1 MKKRIEFKAL
11 ADNTAEVF
19 FYGVIGD
26 WDNSAEQLVNDLK
39 AFEHGDITVR
49 VHSWGGDA
57 FDGLAIM
64 NALRAHEGHVT
75 CVVEGVCASAASV
88 IAIGGADTLVMRPN
102 SELMIH
108 DAWALVDGNA
118 DELTRL
124 AGQLSKLSDEYAA
137 VYARKA
143 GGDPAVWRE
152 AMRLESWFTAEE
164 AVMVG
169 LADRVEDG
177 RELEDVQELVG
188 AMAKARHYTSR
199 AEAGR
204 PAILDRLKE
213 GAYVSSLEKIAR
225 MLGVDGASD
234 EAVVLEALAEAL
246 EERAEAGG
254 DVEAVEPVAET
265 VETVETV
272 EAVEDTDVEVEDT
285 DAEGSESEPEGDEAA
300 TDEALT
306 VTVDAALYEELK
318 KAAAFGRE
326 AQARAEI
333 AEREA
338 LVDEAVKD
346 GRISA
351 AARGRWC
358 KALEADPVDA
368 KQRLAAMPSG
378 FIPRAEIGHGLDA
391 EESESTPGKPVVR
404 GFAAINL

>member
-26 WDNSAEQLVNDLK
+26 WDNSAEQLVEDLK
-39 AFEHGDITVR
+39 SFEHGDITVR
-49 VHSWGGDA
+49 IHSWGGDA

-88 IAIGGADTLVMRPN
+88 IAVGGADTLIMRPN

-164 AVMVG
+164 AVMAG

-177 RELEDVQELVG
+177 REMEDVQELVG

-204 PAILDRLKE
+204 PAILDQLKE
-213 GAYVSSLEKIAR
+213 GAHVSFLEKIAH

-246 EERAEAGG
+246 EERAEVGG

-265 VETVETV
+265 VE
-272 EAVEDTDVEVEDT
+272 AVEDVEDVEGTDV
-285 DAEGSESEPEGDEAA
+285 EGSESEPEGDETA

-333 AEREA
+333 AERET

-358 KALEADPVDA
+358 QALEADPVDA

-378 FIPRAEIGHGLDA
+378 FIPRSEIGHGLDT
-391 EESESTPGKPVVR
+391 EESDSTPGKPVVR

>member
-49 VHSWGGDA
+49 LHSWGGDA

-88 IAIGGADTLVMRPN
+88 IAVGGADTLVMRPN

-177 RELEDVQELVG
+177 REAEDVQELVG

-204 PAILDRLKE
+204 PAILDQLKE
-213 GAYVSSLEKIAR
+213 GAYVSSLEKIAH

-246 EERAEAGG
+246 EERAEVDA
-254 DVEAVEPVAET
+254 DVEATAEPVAET
-265 VETVETV
+265 VE
-272 EAVEDTDVEVEDT
+272 AVEDVEDVEDT
-285 DAEGSESEPEGDEAA
+285 DAAGSESEPEGDEVA

-378 FIPRAEIGHGLDA
+378 IIPRAEIGHGLDT
-391 EESESTPGKPVVR
+391 EESDSMPGKPIVR

>member
-11 ADNTAEVF
+11 ADNAAEVF

-49 VHSWGGDA
+49 IHSWGGDA

-75 CVVEGVCASAASV
+75 CVVEGICASAASV
-88 IAIGGADTLVMRPN
+88 IAVGGADTLVMRPN

-204 PAILDRLKE
+204 PAILDQLKE
-213 GAYVSSLEKIAR
+213 GAHVSSLEKIAR

-246 EERAEAGG
+246 EERAEAGA
-254 DVEAVEPVAET
+254 DVEPVAETAET
-265 VETVETV
+265 VETVE
-272 EAVEDTDVEVEDT
+272 DVEVPVEYI
-285 DAEGSESEPEGDEAA
+285 ESESEGDEASSG
-300 TDEALT
+300 EALT

-326 AQARAEI
+326 ARARAEI

-378 FIPRAEIGHGLDA
+378 IIPRSEIGHGLDT
-391 EESESTPGKPVVR
+391 EESDSTPGKPIVR

>member
-11 ADNTAEVF
+11 ADNAAEVF

-49 VHSWGGDA
+49 IHSWGGDA

-64 NALRAHEGHVT
+64 NALRSHEGHVT
-75 CVVEGVCASAASV
+75 CVVEGICASAASV
-88 IAIGGADTLVMRPN
+88 IAVGGADTLVMRPN

-164 AVMVG
+164 AVMAG

-177 RELEDVQELVG
+177 REMEDVQELVG
-188 AMAKARHYTSR
+188 AMAKARHYRSR

-204 PAILDRLKE
+204 PAILDQLKE
-213 GAYVSSLEKIAR
+213 GAHVSSLEIIAR
-225 MLGVDGASD
+225 MLGVDVASD

-246 EERAEAGG
+246 EERAEADT
-254 DVEAVEPVAET
+254 DVEA
-265 VETVETV
+265 VETV
-272 EAVEDTDVEVEDT
+272 EAVEDVEDTGVEVEDT
-285 DAEGSESEPEGDEAA
+285 EPESESEGDEVA

-378 FIPRAEIGHGLDA
+378 IIPRAEIGHGLDT
-391 EESESTPGKPVVR
+391 EESDSTPGKPLVR

>member
-26 WDNSAEQLVNDLK
+26 WDNSAERLVNDLK

-49 VHSWGGDA
+49 IHSWGGDA

-75 CVVEGVCASAASV
+75 CVVEGICASAASV
-88 IAIGGADTLVMRPN
+88 IAVGGADTLVMRPN

-164 AVMVG
+164 AVMAG

-204 PAILDRLKE
+204 PAILDQLKE
-213 GAYVSSLEKIAR
+213 GAHVSSLEKIAH

-246 EERAEAGG
+246 EERAEAGADVEAVVEPVAEAVEAVE
-254 DVEAVEPVAET
+254 DVEAVE
-265 VETVETV
+265 
-272 EAVEDTDVEVEDT
+272 VEDTEP
-285 DAEGSESEPEGDEAA
+285 ESEGDEAS

-318 KAAAFGRE
+318 KAAAFGCE

-358 KALEADPVDA
+358 QALEADPVDA

-391 EESESTPGKPVVR
+391 EESESTSGKPVVR

>member
-26 WDNSAEQLVNDLK
+26 WDNTAEQLVNDLK

-49 VHSWGGDA
+49 IHSWGGDA

-88 IAIGGADTLVMRPN
+88 IAVGGADTLIMRPN
-102 SELMIH
+102 AELMIH

-177 RELEDVQELVG
+177 RETADVQELVG

-204 PAILDRLKE
+204 PAILDQLKE
-213 GAYVSSLEKIAR
+213 GAYVSSLEKIAH

-246 EERAEAGG
+246 EERAEAGT
-254 DVEAVEPVAET
+254 DVEPVDEAAET
-265 VETVETV
+265 VEDVEG
-272 EAVEDTDVEVEDT
+272 TDV
-285 DAEGSESEPEGDEAA
+285 EGSESEPEGDETA

-326 AQARAEI
+326 AQARAEV

-358 KALEADPVDA
+358 KALESDPVDA

-378 FIPRAEIGHGLDA
+378 FIPRSEIGHGLDA
-391 EESESTPGKPVVR
+391 EESDSTPGKPIVR

>member
-39 AFEHGDITVR
+39 AFERGDITVR
-49 VHSWGGDA
+49 IHSWGGDA

-75 CVVEGVCASAASV
+75 CVVEGICASAASV
-88 IAIGGADTLVMRPN
+88 IAVGGADTLVMRPN

-152 AMRLESWFTAEE
+152 AMRMESWFTAEE
-164 AVMVG
+164 AVMAG

-188 AMAKARHYTSR
+188 AMAKARHYRSR

-204 PAILDRLKE
+204 PAILDQLKE
-213 GAYVSSLEKIAR
+213 GVHVSSLEKIAR

-246 EERAEAGG
+246 EERAEVGG
-254 DVEAVEPVAET
+254 DVEAVVEPVAET
-265 VETVETV
+265 VE
-272 EAVEDTDVEVEDT
+272 AVEDVEDADVEVEDT
-285 DAEGSESEPEGDEAA
+285 ELESEGDEAS
-300 TDEALT
+300 TGEALT

-346 GRISA
+346 GRISS

-378 FIPRAEIGHGLDA
+378 IIPRAEIGHGLDT
-391 EESESTPGKPVVR
+391 EESESTPGKPIVR

>member
-26 WDNSAEQLVNDLK
+26 WDNSAEQLVEDLK
-39 AFEHGDITVR
+39 SFERGDITVR
-49 VHSWGGDA
+49 IHSWGGDA

-75 CVVEGVCASAASV
+75 CVVEGICASAASV
-88 IAIGGADTLVMRPN
+88 IAVGGADTLVMRPN

-143 GGDPAVWRE
+143 GGDSAVWRE

-177 RELEDVQELVG
+177 RETEDVQELVG

-204 PAILDRLKE
+204 PAILEQLKE
-213 GAYVSSLEKIAR
+213 GVHVSSLEKIAR

-234 EAVVLEALAEAL
+234 EAVVLEALTEAL
-246 EERAEAGG
+246 EERAEAGT
-254 DVEAVEPVAET
+254 DVEAPVEPVAET
-265 VETVETV
+265 AESVEDVETVE
-272 EAVEDTDVEVEDT
+272 DVEVPVEYI
-285 DAEGSESEPEGDEAA
+285 ESESEGDEASSG
-300 TDEALT
+300 EALT

-358 KALEADPVDA
+358 QALEADPVDA

-378 FIPRAEIGHGLDA
+378 IIPRAEIGHGLDA
-391 EESESTPGKPVVR
+391 EESESTPSKPVVR

>member
-26 WDNSAEQLVNDLK
+26 WDNSAEQLVEDLK
-39 AFEHGDITVR
+39 SFEHGDITVR
-49 VHSWGGDA
+49 IHSWGGDA

-88 IAIGGADTLVMRPN
+88 IAVGGADTLVMRPN

-188 AMAKARHYTSR
+188 AMAKARYYTSR

-204 PAILDRLKE
+204 PAILDQLKE
-213 GAYVSSLEKIAR
+213 GVHVSSLEKIAR
-225 MLGVDGASD
+225 MLGVDAASD

-246 EERAEAGG
+246 EERAEADT
-254 DVEAVEPVAET
+254 DVEAVVEPVAEAI
-265 VETVETV
+265 EAV

-285 DAEGSESEPEGDEAA
+285 EPESEGDEAA

-378 FIPRAEIGHGLDA
+378 IIPRAEIGHGLDT
-391 EESESTPGKPVVR
+391 EESESTPGKPIVR

>member
-39 AFEHGDITVR
+39 AFERGDITVR
-49 VHSWGGDA
+49 IHSWGGDA

-88 IAIGGADTLVMRPN
+88 IAVGGADTLVMRPN

-108 DAWALVDGNA
+108 DAWALVNGNA

-177 RELEDVQELVG
+177 RETEDVQELVG

-204 PAILDRLKE
+204 PAILDQLKE
-213 GAYVSSLEKIAR
+213 GARVSSLEKIAH

-234 EAVVLEALAEAL
+234 EAVVLAALAEAL

-265 VETVETV
+265 VETVEVPV
-272 EAVEDTDVEVEDT
+272 EYIE
-285 DAEGSESEPEGDEAA
+285 SESEGDEASNG
-300 TDEALT
+300 EALT

-358 KALEADPVDA
+358 QALEADPVDA

-391 EESESTPGKPVVR
+391 EESESTPGKPIVR

>member
-1 MKKRIEFKAL
+1 VKKRIEFKAL

-39 AFEHGDITVR
+39 SFEHGDITVR
-49 VHSWGGDA
+49 IHSWGGDA

-75 CVVEGVCASAASV
+75 CIVEGVCASAASV
-88 IAIGGADTLVMRPN
+88 IAVGGADTLVMRPN

-164 AVMVG
+164 AVMAG

-188 AMAKARHYTSR
+188 AMAKARHYRSR

-204 PAILDRLKE
+204 PAILDQLKE
-213 GAYVSSLEKIAR
+213 GVHVSSLEKIAR
-225 MLGVDGASD
+225 MLGVDVASD

-246 EERAEAGG
+246 EERAEADT
-254 DVEAVEPVAET
+254 DVEAVEA
-265 VETVETV
+265 V
-272 EAVEDTDVEVEDT
+272 EAVESVESVEDVEGTDVEGNE
-285 DAEGSESEPEGDEAA
+285 SESEGDEAA

-378 FIPRAEIGHGLDA
+378 IIPRAEIGHGLDT
-391 EESESTPGKPVVR
+391 EESESTPGKPIVR

>member
-49 VHSWGGDA
+49 IHSWGGDA

-75 CVVEGVCASAASV
+75 CVVEGICASAASV
-88 IAIGGADTLVMRPN
+88 IAVGGADTLVMRPN

-164 AVMVG
+164 AVMAG

-204 PAILDRLKE
+204 PAILDQLKE
-213 GAYVSSLEKIAR
+213 GAHVSSLEKIAR
-225 MLGVDGASD
+225 MLGVDAASD

-246 EERAEAGG
+246 EERAEADT
-254 DVEAVEPVAET
+254 DVEAPVESVA
-265 VETVETV
+265 ETV
-272 EAVEDTDVEVEDT
+272 EAVEDVEGTDVE
-285 DAEGSESEPEGDEAA
+285 GNESEPEGDEAA

-378 FIPRAEIGHGLDA
+378 MIPRAEIGHGLDT
-391 EESESTPGKPVVR
+391 EESESTPGKPIVR

>member
-49 VHSWGGDA
+49 IHSWGGDA

-75 CVVEGVCASAASV
+75 CVVEGICASAASV
-88 IAIGGADTLVMRPN
+88 IAVGGADTLVMRPN

-164 AVMVG
+164 AVMAG

-204 PAILDRLKE
+204 PAILDQLKE
-213 GAYVSSLEKIAR
+213 GVHVSSLEKIAR
-225 MLGVDGASD
+225 MLGVDGDSD
-234 EAVVLEALAEAL
+234 EAVVLAALSEAL
-246 EERAEAGG
+246 EERAEVGG
-254 DVEAVEPVAET
+254 DVEAVVEPVAET
-265 VETVETV
+265 VEAVED
-272 EAVEDTDVEVEDT
+272 VEDTDVEVEV
-285 DAEGSESEPEGDEAA
+285 EYIEPESEGDEAA

-358 KALEADPVDA
+358 QALEADPVDA

-378 FIPRAEIGHGLDA
+378 FIPRAEIGHGLDT
-391 EESESTPGKPVVR
+391 EESESTPGKPIVR

>member
-39 AFEHGDITVR
+39 SFEHGDITVR
-49 VHSWGGDA
+49 IHSWGGDA

-75 CVVEGVCASAASV
+75 CIVEGVCASAASV
-88 IAIGGADTLVMRPN
+88 IAVGGADTLVMRPN

-164 AVMVG
+164 AVMAG

-188 AMAKARHYTSR
+188 AMAKARHYRSR

-204 PAILDRLKE
+204 PAILDQLKE
-213 GAYVSSLEKIAR
+213 GVHVSSLEKIAR
-225 MLGVDGASD
+225 MLGVDVASD

-246 EERAEAGG
+246 EERAEADT
-254 DVEAVEPVAET
+254 DVEAVEA
-265 VETVETV
+265 V
-272 EAVEDTDVEVEDT
+272 EAVESVESVEDVEGTDVEGNE
-285 DAEGSESEPEGDEAA
+285 SESEGDEAA

-378 FIPRAEIGHGLDA
+378 IIPRAEIGHGLDT
-391 EESESTPGKPVVR
+391 EESESTPGKPIVR

>member
-11 ADNTAEVF
+11 ADSAAEVF

-26 WDNSAEQLVNDLK
+26 WDNSAERLVNDLK
-39 AFEHGDITVR
+39 AFERGDITVR

-88 IAIGGADTLVMRPN
+88 IAVGGADTLVMRPN

-204 PAILDRLKE
+204 PAILDKLKE
-213 GAYVSSLEKIAR
+213 GAHVSSLEKIAR

-246 EERAEAGG
+246 EERAEADT
-254 DVEAVEPVAET
+254 DVEAVVEPVAEA
-265 VETVETV
+265 V
-272 EAVEDTDVEVEDT
+272 EAVEDVEGTDV
-285 DAEGSESEPEGDEAA
+285 EGSESEPEGDEAA

-378 FIPRAEIGHGLDA
+378 IIPRAEIGHGLDT
-391 EESESTPGKPVVR
+391 EESDSTPGKPIVR

>member
-1 MKKRIEFKAL
+1 MKKRIEFKTL

-26 WDNSAEQLVNDLK
+26 WDNSAEHLVEDLK
-39 AFEHGDITVR
+39 SFEHGDITVR
-49 VHSWGGDA
+49 IHSWGGDA

-88 IAIGGADTLVMRPN
+88 IAVGGADTLVMRPN

-164 AVMVG
+164 AVMAG

-204 PAILDRLKE
+204 PAILDQLKE
-213 GAYVSSLEKIAR
+213 GVHVSSLEKIAR
-225 MLGVDGASD
+225 MLGVDVASD

-246 EERAEAGG
+246 EERAEADT
-254 DVEAVEPVAET
+254 DVEDVVEPVAEAI
-265 VETVETV
+265 EAV

-285 DAEGSESEPEGDEAA
+285 EPEPEGDEAS

-378 FIPRAEIGHGLDA
+378 IIPRAEIGHGLDT
-391 EESESTPGKPVVR
+391 EESESTPGKPIVR

>member
-39 AFEHGDITVR
+39 SFEHGDITVR
-49 VHSWGGDA
+49 IHSWGGDA

-88 IAIGGADTLVMRPN
+88 IAVGGADTLVMRPN

-152 AMRLESWFTAEE
+152 AMRLESWFTADE
-164 AVMVG
+164 AVMAG

-188 AMAKARHYTSR
+188 AMAKARHYSSR

-204 PAILDRLKE
+204 PAILDQLKK
-213 GAYVSSLEKIAR
+213 GAHVSSLEKIAR
-225 MLGVDGASD
+225 MLGVDEASD

-246 EERAEAGG
+246 EERAEVDT
-254 DVEAVEPVAET
+254 DVEAVVEPVAET
-265 VETVETV
+265 VEAV
-272 EAVEDTDVEVEDT
+272 EAVEEVEDT
-285 DAEGSESEPEGDEAA
+285 ELESEGDEAA

-306 VTVDAALYEELK
+306 VIVDAALYEELK

-326 AQARAEI
+326 AQARAEV

-338 LVDEAVKD
+338 LVDQAVKD
-346 GRISA
+346 GRIST

-378 FIPRAEIGHGLDA
+378 FIPRSEIGHGLDA
-391 EESESTPGKPVVR
+391 EESESTPGKPIVR

>member
-11 ADNTAEVF
+11 ADNAAEVF

-26 WDNSAEQLVNDLK
+26 WDNSAEQLVEDLK
-39 AFEHGDITVR
+39 SFEHGDITVR
-49 VHSWGGDA
+49 IHSWGGDA

-88 IAIGGADTLVMRPN
+88 IAVGGADTLVMRPN
-102 SELMIH
+102 AELMIH

-164 AVMVG
+164 AVMAG

-177 RELEDVQELVG
+177 REMEDVQELVG
-188 AMAKARHYTSR
+188 AMAKARHYRSR

-213 GAYVSSLEKIAR
+213 GVHVSSLEKIAR
-225 MLGVDGASD
+225 MLGVDAASD

-246 EERAEAGG
+246 EERAEADTDVAVPVEPVAEAVESVETVE
-254 DVEAVEPVAET
+254 DVEAVE
-265 VETVETV
+265 
-272 EAVEDTDVEVEDT
+272 VEDTEP
-285 DAEGSESEPEGDEAA
+285 ESEGDEVA

-378 FIPRAEIGHGLDA
+378 IIPRAEIGHGLDT
-391 EESESTPGKPVVR
+391 EESESTPGKPIVR

>member
-26 WDNSAEQLVNDLK
+26 WDNSAEQLVEDLK
-39 AFEHGDITVR
+39 SFERGDITVR
-49 VHSWGGDA
+49 IHSWGGDA

-75 CVVEGVCASAASV
+75 CVVEGICASAASV
-88 IAIGGADTLVMRPN
+88 IAVGGADTLVMRPN

-177 RELEDVQELVG
+177 RETEDVQELVG

-204 PAILDRLKE
+204 PAILEQLKE
-213 GAYVSSLEKIAR
+213 GVHVSSLEKIAR

-246 EERAEAGG
+246 EERAEAGT
-254 DVEAVEPVAET
+254 DVEAPVEPVAET
-265 VETVETV
+265 AESVEDVETVE
-272 EAVEDTDVEVEDT
+272 DVEVPVEYI
-285 DAEGSESEPEGDEAA
+285 ESESEGDEASSG
-300 TDEALT
+300 EALT

-358 KALEADPVDA
+358 QALEADPVDA

-378 FIPRAEIGHGLDA
+378 IIPRAEIGHGLDA
-391 EESESTPGKPVVR
+391 EESESTPSKPVVR

>member
-39 AFEHGDITVR
+39 SFEHGDITVR
-49 VHSWGGDA
+49 IHSWGGDA

-88 IAIGGADTLVMRPN
+88 IAVGGADTLVMRPN
-102 SELMIH
+102 AELMIH

-164 AVMVG
+164 AVMAG

-177 RELEDVQELVG
+177 RETEDVQELVG
-188 AMAKARHYTSR
+188 AMAKARHYRSR

-204 PAILDRLKE
+204 PEILDRLKE
-213 GAYVSSLEKIAR
+213 GVHVSSSEKIAR
-225 MLGVDGASD
+225 MLGVDVASD
-234 EAVVLEALAEAL
+234 EAVVLEAL
-246 EERAEAGG
+246 EERAEADT
-254 DVEAVEPVAET
+254 DVEDVVEPVAEA
-265 VETVETV
+265 V
-272 EAVEDTDVEVEDT
+272 EAVEDIEDIGVEVEDT
-285 DAEGSESEPEGDEAA
+285 EPESEGDEAA

-378 FIPRAEIGHGLDA
+378 IIPRSEIGHGLDT
-391 EESESTPGKPVVR
+391 EESESTPGKPIVR

>member
-26 WDNSAEQLVNDLK
+26 WDNTAEQLVNDLK

-49 VHSWGGDA
+49 IHSWGGDA

-88 IAIGGADTLVMRPN
+88 IAVGGADTLIMRPN
-102 SELMIH
+102 AELMIH

-177 RELEDVQELVG
+177 RETADVQELVG

-204 PAILDRLKE
+204 PAILDQLKK
-213 GAYVSSLEKIAR
+213 GAHVSSLEKIAH

-246 EERAEAGG
+246 EERAEAGT
-254 DVEAVEPVAET
+254 DVEATVEPVAET
-265 VETVETV
+265 AETVED
-272 EAVEDTDVEVEDT
+272 VEDVDESDT
-285 DAEGSESEPEGDEAA
+285 EAAGSELESDDDEASSG
-300 TDEALT
+300 EALT

-358 KALEADPVDA
+358 KALESDPVDA

-378 FIPRAEIGHGLDA
+378 FIPRSEIGHGLDA
-391 EESESTPGKPVVR
+391 EESDSTPGKPIVR